1 MTLKTPDLALLRWG
15 CISCSYIVVVQFLS
29 HVWLFDILWTAAHQA
44 SLSFTVSWSLLKLMS
59 IESITLSN
67 YLILCHP
74 LILLPQSF
82 PASGSFPVSWLFA
95 SDSQSIGVSA
105 SASVLPINT
114 QDWFLWGLTGLIP
127 LQSKGLSMVFFNTTV
142 QKHQFFGA
150 QLSLWSN
157 SHILHDYWKND
168 IFDYMDLCEQ
178 SLASAF

>member
-105 SASVLPINT
+105 SASVLPVNI
-114 QDWFLWGLTGLIP
+114 QGWFPLGLTGLIS
-127 LQSKGLSMVFFNTTV
+127 LLSKGLSEVCSSTTV
-142 QKHQFFGA
+142 RKHQFFIA
-150 QLSLWSN
+150 QAFLLSRSHVCTWLLEKPSLW
-157 SHILHDYWKND
+157 LYRP
-168 IFDYMDLCEQ
+168 L
-178 SLASAF
+178 LAK